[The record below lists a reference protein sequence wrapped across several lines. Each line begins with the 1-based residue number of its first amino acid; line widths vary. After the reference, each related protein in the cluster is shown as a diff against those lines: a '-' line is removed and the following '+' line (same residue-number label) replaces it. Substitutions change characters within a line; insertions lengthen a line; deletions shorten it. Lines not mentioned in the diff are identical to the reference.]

1 MNCINGKILTENGF
15 KKGFISQHNE
25 QATIHIGSY
34 HPSSNQKL
42 FLIPTFIN
50 AHTHIGDAFIRR
62 KNISIPHDIKQLV
75 APPNGLKHVLLKNT
89 NRQEIITGIDQGL
102 KELKQEGITTFVDF
116 RENGLKGITILKE
129 ALEQN
134 PINAII
140 LGRPED
146 MNPSKKTISS
156 ILKNSDGIAIS
167 SVEDYSYEDVVFL
180 AELTKKTNKM
190 FALHVS
196 ERIREPIQPIIT
208 LHPDFIVHMT
218 QASKKDLQH
227 IKQKEIPIVVCPRS
241 NHFFGMKPNIK
252 LMKEIGNTIL
262 LGSDNL
268 MFHSPSIIN
277 EIRYI
282 LTNYPNVFS
291 LEELF
296 HLVTY
301 QARKALNLKDNIPG
315 STFPISWIVID
326 PDTYQIKTL
335 VEKVEEG

>member
-1 MNCINGKILTENGF
+1 
-15 KKGFISQHNE
+15 
-25 QATIHIGSY
+25 IGSY

-42 FLIPTFIN
+42 ILIPTFVN
-50 AHTHIGDAFIRR
+50 AHTHIGDAFIRK
-62 KNISIPHDIKQLV
+62 KNISIPNDIKQLV
-75 APPNGLKHVLLKNT
+75 APPDGLKHVLLRNT
-89 NRQEIITGIDQGL
+89 NLQEIIAGINQGL
-102 KELKQEGITTFVDF
+102 KELRQEGTTTFVDF
-116 RENGLKGITILKE
+116 RENGLKGINILKE
-129 ALEQN
+129 ALKQN

-146 MNPSKKTISS
+146 MNSSEKTITS

-167 SVEDYSYEDVVFL
+167 SMQDYSYDEVVSL
-180 AELTKKTNKM
+180 AELTKKANKM

-196 ERIREPIQPIIT
+196 ERIREPIQPIIN
-208 LHPDFIVHMT
+208 LHPNFIVHMT
-218 QASKKDLQH
+218 QASKKDLQQ
-227 IKQKEIPIVVCPRS
+227 IKHKEIPIVVCPRS

-252 LMKEIGNTIL
+252 LMKEIGNIIL
-262 LGSDNL
+262 LGSDNFMVHL
-268 MFHSPSIIN
+268 PSILN

-282 LTNYPNVFS
+282 QTHFPNVFS

-315 STFPISWIVID
+315 STFPRSWIAID

-335 VEKVEEG
+335 LEKVEEG